1 MRHAEERIY
10 KEAHYILEHHAT
22 VRDTARVFHAG
33 KSTVHQDVTT
43 RLLQIN
49 PALYARVRAVL
60 DVNLAERHV
69 RGGQATKVKYQT
81 EKNGSD

>member
-10 KEAHYILEHHAT
+10 REAQYILEHHAT
-22 VRDTARVFHAG
+22 VRDAARVFHAG

-43 RLLQIN
+43 RLMQLN
-49 PALYARVRAVL
+49 PALYAKVRAVL

-69 RGGQATKVKYQT
+69 RGGQATREKYLGIG
-81 EKNGSD
+81 NR